1 MTSELRSLR
10 DQPFDLLQR
19 LESQLQVARLDVV
32 AGQAQGWTGLGF
44 RLGDTWLVAPRDDVR
59 EIIAPPKLTR
69 IPNAK
74 PWLLGVANVRGALL
88 GVIDLNHFL
97 GAETATASRAQRLLV
112 YNSDRVPVGFLVDE
126 IVGHRQFTANEQ
138 RAELPEGSEPFLPY
152 LLGAFVRDGQPWLAF
167 SLHKLAMADTFGHA
181 GL

>member
-1 MTSELRSLR
+1 MTSEFRSLR

-19 LESQLQVARLDVV
+19 LESQLQVARLDIV
-32 AGQAQGWTGLGF
+32 AGQAQGWIGLGF
-44 RLGDTWLVAPRDDVR
+44 RLGSSWLVAPRDDVR

-97 GAETATASRAQRLLV
+97 GGEASAAKRAQRLLV

-126 IVGHRQFTANEQ
+126 VAGHRQFAANEQ
-138 RAELPEGSEPFLPY
+138 RTELPEGSEPFLPY